1 MDERAYFERLDSTA
15 SDPAELFEHFERRSV
30 GEYPSHVLPSA
41 RHGIERGTV
50 ILDAADAIVR
60 GYPSIPRVLALDAGV
75 TSFFEADETI
85 FAEEKLD
92 GFNVRV
98 ADVGDDGP
106 LAFTRGGYVCPYTTA
121 RVRELLDLGEFFE
134 YHPEKMLCAELIGP
148 ETPYTTHDYEEV
160 DSDAVRVFDVRDRES
175 AAPLTVPERRD
186 LCERYAF
193 PQPRLFGRYDRSE
206 ATEEI
211 WAAVEE
217 LDDDAREGVVMKTA
231 EGDSMVKYTTESKH
245 HDELEHAFSLLFDLG
260 RDFVFSRITR
270 EAFQAA
276 EFDESEERLQERAH
290 DLGESILRPA
300 VETIRRVEA
309 GETVGERHRV
319 RGGTEEIDALL
330 EHLRDLSLTIDVEED
345 YREDDQR
352 VVEFLKVAE
361 STADRTQY
369 YLEGGTYDE

>member
-15 SDPAELFEHFERRSV
+15 SDPSELFEHFEQRSV
-30 GEYPSHVLPSA
+30 GEYTAHVLPSA
-41 RHGIERGTV
+41 RHGVERGTV
-50 ILDAADAIVR
+50 ILDSADAIVR

-75 TSFFEADETI
+75 TSFFDSGATV

-98 ADVGDDGP
+98 VDVGDDGP
-106 LAFTRGGYVCPYTTA
+106 LAFTRGGYICPYTTA

-134 YHPEKMLCAELIGP
+134 EYPGKMLCAELIGP

-160 DSDAVRVFDVRDRES
+160 DSHAIRVFDVRDRES
-175 AAPLTVPERRD
+175 AAPIAVPERRD
-186 LCERYAF
+186 LCARYDF

-206 ATEEI
+206 ATEAI
-211 WAAVEE
+211 WSAIEE
-217 LDDDAREGVVMKTA
+217 LDAEGREGVVMKTA
-231 EGDSMVKYTTESKH
+231 DSDSMVKYTTESKH
-245 HDELEHAFSLLFDLG
+245 HDELADAFSLPFDLG

-276 EFDESEERLQERAH
+276 EFDESDERLRERAH
-290 DLGESILRPA
+290 DLGESILLPA
-300 VETIRRVEA
+300 VDTIRKIES
-309 GETVGERHRV
+309 GGTVGERHRV
-319 RGGTEEIDALL
+319 RGGNDEIDALL
-330 EHLRDLSLTIDVEED
+330 DHLRDLALTVEVEED
-345 YREDDQR
+345 YRENGQR

-361 STADRTQY
+361 STTDRTTY